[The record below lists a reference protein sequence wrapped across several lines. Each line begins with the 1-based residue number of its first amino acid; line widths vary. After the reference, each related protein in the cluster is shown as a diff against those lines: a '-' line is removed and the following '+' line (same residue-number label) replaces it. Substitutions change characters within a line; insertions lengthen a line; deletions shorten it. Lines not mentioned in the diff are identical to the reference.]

1 MKLWFTAL
9 YLFLIPYIAGAQ
21 IDSSLVEQ
29 DTFVSVIHTQV
40 VDHKIAFKSEL
51 RPLVQVPGG
60 RAPFYTY
67 LWDFGDGHFSTAAEP
82 THQYQK
88 TGDYEVTVYAVNNY
102 DDGRKPKRPKKKVTV
117 NSALASLETS
127 PSSFEDSFFTSNGI
141 FQIFKN
147 SDAKPGEDMA
157 LVVGVNTNGKKGKV
171 LLLTNEKVAG
181 LDGFVLAGQSK
192 YYNEKIDSVLQ
203 HKEINSLWANVKQS
217 TFTKTGSPDYGIK
230 EEKAFASPNEA
241 IAYFSDLHMA
251 YNSLATYEIDGSQS
265 ETQFTLINLDITEDM
280 LVDTNA
286 IVTITGVF
294 IPEDGIANVH
304 QVDVPVVK
312 SHDPNKMSI
321 RPARMNYR
329 FQKKNKELT
338 YKVQFQNDGEGDAK
352 NIRLEMFFPREV
364 DLRTFKLQAL
374 YPQCDSCL
382 TADMRGCYQ
391 YDIKEDGTLTFHFKD
406 ISLPG
411 TGAPDITDQDS
422 TKGFILFTVQT
433 DKKLKN
439 KAFKSYTN
447 IYFDKNPPIKTN
459 NATSRFRK
467 VFSPLV
473 TLGASSTFS
482 TPTNNDIQYKFKP
495 GIQIGVG
502 IAPIAPHRKPYWQAE
517 LYTSTFKEEAMH
529 PLTAAEGVVQYVDEN
544 GRNTEAKYN
553 AYTRNSKKDFMTVQV
568 PVQIRFN
575 INSFLSTGAG
585 VSLRADFNLK
595 HQESI
600 TYDTQNA
607 NGVNLQITI
616 PQEVEKDKMSPIKI
630 NPFWD
635 INVGRVYLGPALGIR
650 IAYDTHQ
657 KANAGVYGIWRF

>member
-1 MKLWFTAL
+1 MNYWFTAL
-9 YLFLIPYIAGAQ
+9 YLLLIPHLSVAQ
-21 IDSSLVEQ
+21 VDSSLIEQ
-29 DTFVSVIHTQV
+29 DTFVSVIHT
-40 VDHKIAFKSEL
+40 DIIGNKIAFKSAL

-82 THQYQK
+82 IHQYQK
-88 TGDYEVTVYAVNNY
+88 VGDYEVTVYAVNNY

-117 NSALASLETS
+117 SSAIASRDTS
-127 PSSFEDSFFTSNGI
+127 SSPFEESFFTSNGI
-141 FQIFKN
+141 FQLFKN

-171 LLLTNEKVAG
+171 LLLTNEKAAG
-181 LDGFVLAGQSK
+181 LDGFMLAGQSK
-192 YYNEKIDSVLQ
+192 YYNERVDSIL
-203 HKEINSLWANVKQS
+203 HNKEINSLWANVKQS

-230 EEKAFASPNEA
+230 EQKTFSSSSEA
-241 IAYFSDLHMA
+241 IAYFSELHMA

-265 ETQFTLINLDITEDM
+265 ETQFSLINLDITEDM

-304 QVDVPVVK
+304 QLDVPVVK

-352 NIRLEMFFPREV
+352 NIRLEMFLPAEV
-364 DLRTFKLQAL
+364 DLKTFKLQSL
-374 YPQCDSCL
+374 YPKCDSCL
-382 TADMRGCYQ
+382 TTNARGCYQ

-411 TGAPDITDQDS
+411 TGAADITDQDS

-459 NATSRFRK
+459 NATSRFRRIY
-467 VFSPLV
+467 SPLV
-473 TLGASSTFS
+473 TVGASRTFG
-482 TPTNNDIQYKFKP
+482 TPTKNDIQYKFKP
-495 GIQIGVG
+495 GIQIGLG
-502 IAPIAPHRKPYWQAE
+502 IAPIAPYRKPYWQAE
-517 LYTSTFKEEAMH
+517 VYTSYYKEEA
-529 PLTAAEGVVQYVDEN
+529 AQSIVEEGVVQYLDEN
-544 GRNTEAKYN
+544 GRNTEAKYTS
-553 AYTRNSKKDFMTVQV
+553 YERNSNKSFMTIQV
-568 PVQIRFN
+568 PVQIRIN

-585 VSLRADFNLK
+585 VSLRTDLNLK
-595 HQESI
+595 NEESVSYN
-600 TYDTQNA
+600 TVTA
-607 NGVNLQITI
+607 NGEISQVVL
-616 PQEVEKDKMSPIKI
+616 PSDVEKDKMSPIKI

-657 KANAGVYGIWRF
+657 KANAGIYGIWRF